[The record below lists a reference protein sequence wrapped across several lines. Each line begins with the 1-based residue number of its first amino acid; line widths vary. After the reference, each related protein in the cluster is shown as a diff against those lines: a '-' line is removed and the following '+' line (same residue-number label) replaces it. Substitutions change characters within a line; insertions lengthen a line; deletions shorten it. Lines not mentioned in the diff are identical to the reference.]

1 MLIKQPLAVERKEE
15 KRKEA
20 TRYVQQFSQSV
31 PISEVLLYY
40 KPLTE
45 QRNVL
50 HFLPAEKIMELFLVV
65 SEGKSRCDIFQAENL
80 LYSIQKC
87 AFYCS

>member
-1 MLIKQPLAVERKEE
+1 MANHLDRDNLS
-15 KRKEA
+15 
-20 TRYVQQFSQSV
+20 TRDKSDF

-40 KPLTE
+40 KPLAE

-50 HFLPAEKIMELFLVV
+50 HFLPAQKIMELFLVV